1 MEISQEAVDFYDAT
15 RVQSNLIGTKMSAS
29 FPDCQVTKRCA
40 LIVVARVLVPGR
52 RHGTGTT
59 ATAELSTYVALLVF
73 ANASGQVLAYYVA
86 TGRGIVKPADLQV
99 MPQGIRKDCLHMRRS
114 LLAYLGREKLLVWF
128 NLTWTLTALQ
138 LAVDATRVVDV
149 GLEPAYQRWCCQLSH
164 RYKRFV
170 DMLVPNLCS
179 PFDRRWPAFL
189 GDLELMPNGRD
200 DIFRYT
206 LYTAA
211 IWQVIRERVAADRAN
226 VELHLLKRLY
236 KIGCGAGVGRR
247 ELFSLEDEQNLL
259 ERTCPQSRKEPALP
273 SG

>member
-1 MEISQEAVDFYDAT
+1 M
-15 RVQSNLIGTKMSAS
+15 
-29 FPDCQVTKRCA
+29 
-40 LIVVARVLVPGR
+40 
-52 RHGTGTT
+52 
-59 ATAELSTYVALLVF
+59 
-73 ANASGQVLAYYVA
+73 LAYYVA
-86 TGRGIVKPADLQV
+86 EERGSVKPAGLQV
-99 MPQGIRKDCLHMRRS
+99 MPQGVRKDWQHMRRS
-114 LLAYLGREKLLVWF
+114 FLAYLGRDNLLVGF

-149 GLEPAYQRWCCQLSH
+149 GLEPAYQRWCCQLSQ

-170 DMLVPNLCS
+170 EMLVPNLCVF
-179 PFDRRWPAFL
+179 FDRHWPAILL

-200 DIFRYT
+200 DIFRDK

-236 KIGCGAGVGRR
+236 KIGCGAGFGRR

-259 ERTCPQSRKEPALP
+259 ERPCPQSQEGAGTTKWPKDTELMITAVQMLARVEEAPVTP
-273 SG
+273 IQ